1 MIKESG
7 ICKNYEAIEAVWVE
21 NVTEKTRTMQ
31 EKNNRKVDSR
41 IEGEFGLATNRF
53 LDPIPIKNDA
63 FC

>member
-31 EKNNRKVDSR
+31 EKNKRKVDSR
-41 IEGEFGLATNRF
+41 IEGVFGIATDWW
-53 LDPIPIKNDA
+53 LYTKTLKNDA
-63 FC
+63 GR